1 MSYHYTFYITI
12 LIRYTLDNI
21 YVTNKQ
27 YTMFKQ
33 LNKSQIQLNNIT
45 YSLIT
50 NINNYTNYIKYNNNY
65 YSHL

>member
-1 MSYHYTFYITI
+1 M
-12 LIRYTLDNI
+12 DNI

-33 LNKSQIQLNNIT
+33 LNKTTIQLNNIT
-45 YSLIT
+45 YTLIT
-50 NINNYTNYIKYNNNY
+50 NINNYNNYIKYNNNY